1 MPKVSEFFGISIYI
15 YYREHFPAHFH
26 AIYSGEEALI
36 SIENFSL
43 ISGKIS
49 PRTMGL
55 VVEWATAHQKEL
67 IKAWEQAI
75 SQQPLDKIEP
85 LK

>member
-15 YYREHFPAHFH
+15 YRREHLPPHFH
-26 AIYSGEEALI
+26 AIYGDSEVLIAIDNLSILSGRLT
-36 SIENFSL
+36 
-43 ISGKIS
+43 

-55 VVEWATAHQKEL
+55 VIEWASLHQGEL
-67 IKAWEQAI
+67 RHVWEQAMAHET
-75 SQQPLDKIEP
+75 LGKIEP